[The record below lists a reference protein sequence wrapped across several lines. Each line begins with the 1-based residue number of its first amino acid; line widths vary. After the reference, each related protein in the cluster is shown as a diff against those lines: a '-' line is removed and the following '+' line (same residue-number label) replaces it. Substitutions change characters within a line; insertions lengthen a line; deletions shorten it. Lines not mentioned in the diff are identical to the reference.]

1 MHFQG
6 VFALV
11 GLGLVIRLTAYLSA
25 IDAMPPC
32 FAQNNSGVVK
42 TPKGDVTMTKRLLSL
57 ALIAIMVAMFIP
69 ASAEWTMYVYTDNGK
84 SLNVRRDPMTGD
96 NVIGSLKYGEAV
108 SVRMTMANGWTV
120 INWASGDGF
129 VAYVQSRFLMEYKPA
144 PKTPSTPA
152 PEKKSSTPGSNTT
165 FSAMNDEFKTAVRV
179 SPYTVTARPARASG
193 WVNLRWAPSLDA
205 AVITTCPQ
213 GKELT
218 VLAELKN
225 WYQVED
231 VVTGMIGFIS
241 RSYVMRK

>member
-1 MHFQG
+1 
-6 VFALV
+6 
-11 GLGLVIRLTAYLSA
+11 
-25 IDAMPPC
+25 
-32 FAQNNSGVVK
+32 
-42 TPKGDVTMTKRLLSL
+42 MTKRLLSL
-57 ALIAIMVAMFIP
+57 ALIAIMAAMLIP